1 MAIIKPSLQW
11 TSIVAKFLVKL
22 DTVEKPFKQ
31 TRVFLEIPCLLLECN
46 VWSGLNQHSL
56 AKIHIG
62 SAFLYTHALSL
73 FFVGTYILLLSLVPS
88 WMRTPT
94 LSVSLPTPWNRF
106 THTHTHALPH
116 SLSLSS
122 SRLVSLFH
130 FLQTDTHSLALSSSV
145 CQSVSL
151 AAAAAA
157 GSGGHAARFHEP
169 SAFWRISEA
178 PKLKILPFFFKQVN
192 N

>member
-1 MAIIKPSLQW
+1 MNLYCGEVLSETWYSRK
-11 TSIVAKFLVKL
+11 
-22 DTVEKPFKQ
+22 TVEQ

-62 SAFLYTHALSL
+62 SAFLYTPVLSL

-88 WMRTPT
+88 WMHTPT

-106 THTHTHALPH
+106 THTHALPH
-116 SLSLSS
+116 SLSLYS

-130 FLQTDTHSLALSSSV
+130 FLQTDTHSLALSRSARSHEHAEVIDTSFCRKV
-145 CQSVSL
+145 CFRMCNIIFYNWKKWFGSL
-151 AAAAAA
+151 
-157 GSGGHAARFHEP
+157 
-169 SAFWRISEA
+169 
-178 PKLKILPFFFKQVN
+178 
-192 N
+192 